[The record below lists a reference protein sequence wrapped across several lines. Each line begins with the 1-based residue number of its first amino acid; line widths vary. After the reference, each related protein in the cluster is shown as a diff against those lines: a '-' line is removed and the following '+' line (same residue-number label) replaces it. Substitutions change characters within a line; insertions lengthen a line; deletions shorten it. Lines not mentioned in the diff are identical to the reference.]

1 MTTPSDEEIN
11 KTIAEF
17 VGEDGYTFHMEKGS
31 CPKLFTHSLDALVP
45 AWEKLNSRYPLFT
58 VAICFLRERDEGK
71 YIGWRCFLSEHELVA
86 DTIQQ
91 AAALA
96 TYKAIKELGKG
107 NG

>member
-11 KTIAEF
+11 ETIAEF
-17 VGEDGYTFHMEKGS
+17 VGEVGYTFHMEKGS

-45 AWEKLNSRYPLFT
+45 AWEKLDT
-58 VAICFLRERDEGK
+58 VAAAIVFLRERDEGK

-107 NG
+107 NEK